1 MLCWWF
7 NLFYIVFIFFN
18 VIDFVFWVVLN
29 AILDF
34 NTDTN
39 CIFTNFSKIFSVLTR
54 PNFLISSQSPLSSPI
69 LSSSL

>member
-29 AILDF
+29 VILDF

-39 CIFTNFSKIFSVLTR
+39 CIFTNFSQIFSVPTR